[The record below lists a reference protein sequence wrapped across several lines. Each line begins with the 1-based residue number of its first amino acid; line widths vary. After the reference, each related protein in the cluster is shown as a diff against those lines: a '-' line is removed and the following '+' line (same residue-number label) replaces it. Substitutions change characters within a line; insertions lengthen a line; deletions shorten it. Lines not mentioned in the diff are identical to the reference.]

1 MSRKLKT
8 EPVSAAGPHQTEL
21 TTKRLTHEWVL
32 LHTEVSAAR
41 GPLSVSLSLYL
52 YLSFSFSFSLSLA
65 GAGTNLHFLRP

>member
-1 MSRKLKT
+1 MRRKLKT

-41 GPLSVSLSLYL
+41 GPLSVSLSL
-52 YLSFSFSFSLSLA
+52 SLSL
-65 GAGTNLHFLRP
+65 FLVLFLSISCRSWH

>member
-21 TTKRLTHEWVL
+21 TTKRLTHEWIL

-41 GPLSVSLSLYL
+41 GPLSVSV
-52 YLSFSFSFSLSLA
+52 SLSLPF
-65 GAGTNLHFLRP
+65 FLVLFLSISCRSWH